1 MLPLLRV
8 FTGRAIRQA
17 FQLGGG
23 RRVPVLVPNIKNPN
37 DNVQL
42 LVLEL
47 DLRSATKLDSETIMI
62 AEKEYQ
68 AETFNFTG
76 GNYDQTAKFWV
87 AENDLL
93 LKYEWQQNDVFWEV
107 KLTNLTTE
115 TPRH

>member
-1 MLPLLRV
+1 LL
-8 FTGRAIRQA
+8 T
-17 FQLGGG
+17 
-23 RRVPVLVPNIKNPN
+23 
-37 DNVQL
+37 
-42 LVLEL
+42 LEL
-47 DLRSATKLDSETIMI
+47 DLRSVTKLESEIITI
-62 AEKEYQ
+62 ADEEYL
-68 AETFNFTG
+68 ADKFNFTG